1 MTWGAIPKRQTGVLL
16 LLIIT
21 LLIGQSWAQSNNA
34 SARTFG
40 QSKDSIEKAVKKLQA
55 SMSGRLPVVEGFVA
69 NADQPLDRYRRA
81 YYQTSVQVSANSAR
95 DCIVRVTTKITA
107 WYTDPAGVHSGYRL
121 LNSNGRLESDLL
133 DQLSDEV
140 AANTSMA
147 PTPTPAPAAE
157 TTDEAAPAQ
166 NQANETTQV
175 AQQPPAVK
183 HASPSVAAGSPFAA
197 PLNPSLPPR
206 ESPTAPAKPGDQDV
220 EAEIKSLQEVLQNQ
234 GHPNNLV
241 IVKQAG
247 VPVVGSPSLTAK
259 TLFLAS
265 LHDEFEMLDFNADW
279 VHVRVSG
286 LQRGWIWRNNLEM
299 PDGIPDT
306 ATHAGS
312 GPKAAAEQL
321 FHVTREET
329 APFPGDWAPLKG
341 KSVKILSIEKVDDSS
356 KDTGLIMRLEFAK
369 AQLEKNYD
377 ELAEKSGT
385 LAGIVLIFDSADGG
399 MIAATL
405 PAMQKWKSGNLSD
418 SAFWHQCF
426 FDPPELGGGS
436 GGASASSNS
445 AAALPGHPT
454 H

>member
-1 MTWGAIPKRQTGVLL
+1 MTLLARISRPKCVCL
-16 LLIIT
+16 LLIAAS
-21 LLIGQSWAQSNNA
+21 LVSQSLAQSNSA
-34 SARTFG
+34 SERTYTE
-40 QSKDSIEKAVKKLQA
+40 SKDVIEKLLKKLQP
-55 SMSGRLPVVEGFVA
+55 SMAGRLPIVEGFVA
-69 NADQPLDRYRRA
+69 STEQPLDRYRRA
-81 YYQTSVQVSANSAR
+81 YYQSSVQVSAKTAR

-107 WYTDPAGVHSGYRL
+107 WYADPAGVHSGYRL

-140 AANTSMA
+140 AANTS
-147 PTPTPAPAAE
+147 PA
-157 TTDEAAPAQ
+157 
-166 NQANETTQV
+166 
-175 AQQPPAVK
+175 
-183 HASPSVAAGSPFAA
+183 ASPSSSATMEASHESPPSPEQASQATQVVDPAPPRKHEAPKIAAGSPFAA

-206 ESPTAPAKPGDQDV
+206 DSLAPPAKPGEQDV

-241 IVKQAG
+241 AVKQAG

-286 LQRGWIWRNNLEM
+286 LQRGWIWRNSVEM

-341 KSVKILSIEKVDDSS
+341 KSVKILSIEKVDDSA
-356 KDTGLIMRLEFAK
+356 KDAGLIMRLEFAK

-405 PAMQKWKSGNLSD
+405 QALQNWKSGKLSD
-418 SAFWHQCF
+418 SAFWRQCF
-426 FDPPELGGGS
+426 FDPPELGGSS
-436 GGASASSNS
+436 GGASASQ
-445 AAALPGHPT
+445 
-454 H
+454 

>member
-1 MTWGAIPKRQTGVLL
+1 MKWIARISRRTRVLL
-16 LLIIT
+16 PLILPLLV
-21 LLIGQSWAQSNNA
+21 GQIWAQSNGSSERA
-34 SARTFG
+34 FA
-40 QSKDSIEKAVKKLQA
+40 QSKGSIEKALKKLQP
-55 SMSGRLPVVEGFVA
+55 SMAGRLPVVEGFVA
-69 NADQPLDRYRRA
+69 SADQPLDRYRRA
-81 YYQTSVQVSANSAR
+81 YYQTSVQVSGNSAR
-95 DCIVRVTTKITA
+95 NSVVRVTTKITA

-140 AANTSMA
+140 AANMS
-147 PTPTPAPAAE
+147 PAPSPAPVTE
-157 TTDEAAPAQ
+157 STGHDAPAQ
-166 NQANETTQV
+166 NQAGETTQV
-175 AQQPPAVK
+175 AEQPPPVK
-183 HASPSVAAGSPFAA
+183 HATPSVAAGSPFAA
-197 PLNPSLPPR
+197 PLNPSLPSR
-206 ESPTAPAKPGDQDV
+206 ESLRTPPKPGDHDLD
-220 EAEIKSLQEVLQNQ
+220 AEIKSLQEVLQNQ
-234 GHPNNLV
+234 GQPNNLV
-241 IVKQAG
+241 AVKQAG

-286 LQRGWIWRNNLEM
+286 LQRGWIWRNSVEM

-426 FDPPELGGGS
+426 FDPPELGGS
-436 GGASASSNS
+436 GGASASQ
-445 AAALPGHPT
+445 
-454 H
+454 

>member
-1 MTWGAIPKRQTGVLL
+1 MIWGATFKSQKGILL
-16 LLIIT
+16 LLPVT
-21 LLIGQSWAQSNNA
+21 LLIGQNWAQSNN
-34 SARTFG
+34 SPERTFG
-40 QSKDSIEKAVKKLQA
+40 QSKDSIEKAVKKLQP
-55 SMSGRLPVVEGFVA
+55 SMAGRLPVVEGFVA

-81 YYQTSVQVSANSAR
+81 YYQTSVQVSAHSAS

-140 AANTSMA
+140 AANTNTV
-147 PTPTPAPAAE
+147 PTHTPAPATE
-157 TTDEAAPAQ
+157 TTHQPAPAQ
-166 NQANETTQV
+166 NQADETTQV
-175 AQQPPAVK
+175 GQQPPPVK
-183 HASPSVAAGSPFAA
+183 PASPSIAAGSRFAA

-206 ESPTAPAKPGDQDV
+206 ESVAAPAKPADQDL
-220 EAEIKSLQEVLQNQ
+220 EAQIKSLQEVLQNQ

-286 LQRGWIWRNNLEM
+286 LQRGWIWRNSLEM

-356 KDTGLIMRLEFAK
+356 KDAGLIMRLEFAK
-369 AQLEKNYD
+369 AQLENNYA
-377 ELAEKSGT
+377 EMAEKSGT

-436 GGASASSNS
+436 AGASASQ
-445 AAALPGHPT
+445 
-454 H
+454 

>member
-1 MTWGAIPKRQTGVLL
+1 MTLGARLKRQTEVLL
-16 LLIIT
+16 LLILT
-21 LLIGQSWAQSNNA
+21 LLIRQGWAQSNN
-34 SARTFG
+34 SERTFA
-40 QSKDSIEKAVKKLQA
+40 QSKDSIEKAVKKLQP
-55 SMSGRLPVVEGFVA
+55 SMAGRLPVLEGFVA

-81 YYQTSVQVSANSAR
+81 YYQTSVQVIVHSPK
-95 DCIVRVTTKITA
+95 DCIVHVTTKITA

-121 LNSNGRLESDLL
+121 LSSNGRLESDLL

-140 AANTSMA
+140 AANTSTVS
-147 PTPTPAPAAE
+147 TPTTE
-157 TTDEAAPAQ
+157 TTHQPAPAQ
-166 NQANETTQV
+166 NQGNETTQV
-175 AQQPPAVK
+175 AQQPPPVK
-183 HASPSVAAGSPFAA
+183 HASPSVASGSPFAA

-206 ESPTAPAKPGDQDV
+206 ESVALPGQPGDQDL

-247 VPVVGSPSLTAK
+247 VPVVASPSLTAK

-265 LHDEFEMLDFNADW
+265 LHDEFEMLDFSADW

-286 LQRGWIWRNNLEM
+286 LQRGWIWRNSLEM

-321 FHVTREET
+321 FHVTREER

-356 KDTGLIMRLEFAK
+356 KDAGIIMRLEFAK

-377 ELAEKSGT
+377 EVAQKSGT

-426 FDPPELGGGS
+426 FDPPELGGGA
-436 GGASASSNS
+436 GGASASQ
-445 AAALPGHPT
+445 
-454 H
+454 

>member
-1 MTWGAIPKRQTGVLL
+1 MTLFARISRPKCVCL
-16 LLIIT
+16 LLIAAS
-21 LLIGQSWAQSNNA
+21 LVSQSLAQSNSA
-34 SARTFG
+34 SERTYTE
-40 QSKDSIEKAVKKLQA
+40 SKDVIEKLLKKLQP
-55 SMSGRLPVVEGFVA
+55 SMAGRLPIVEGFVA
-69 NADQPLDRYRRA
+69 SAEQPLDRYRRA
-81 YYQTSVQVSANSAR
+81 YYQSSVQVSAGTAR

-140 AANTSMA
+140 AANTS
-147 PTPTPAPAAE
+147 PA
-157 TTDEAAPAQ
+157 
-166 NQANETTQV
+166 
-175 AQQPPAVK
+175 
-183 HASPSVAAGSPFAA
+183 ASPSSSATMEASHESPPSPEQASQATQVVDPAPPRKNEAPKIAAGSPFAA

-206 ESPTAPAKPGDQDV
+206 DSLAPPAKPGEQDV

-241 IVKQAG
+241 AVKQAG

-286 LQRGWIWRNNLEM
+286 LQRGWIWRNSVEM

-341 KSVKILSIEKVDDSS
+341 KSVKILSIEKVDDSA
-356 KDTGLIMRLEFAK
+356 KDAGLIMRLEFAK

-377 ELAEKSGT
+377 ELAQKSGT

-405 PAMQKWKSGNLSD
+405 QALHNWKSGKLSD
-418 SAFWHQCF
+418 SAFWRQCF
-426 FDPPELGGGS
+426 FDPPELGGSS
-436 GGASASSNS
+436 GGASASQ
-445 AAALPGHPT
+445 
-454 H
+454 

>member
-1 MTWGAIPKRQTGVLL
+1 MTWGARLKRQTGVLL
-16 LLIIT
+16 LSIVT
-21 LLIGQSWAQSNNA
+21 LLIGQGWAQSNN
-34 SARTFG
+34 SERTFG
-40 QSKDSIEKAVKKLQA
+40 QSKDSIEKAVKKLQP
-55 SMSGRLPVVEGFVA
+55 SMAGRLPVLEGFVA
-69 NADQPLDRYRRA
+69 NPDQPLDRYRRA
-81 YYQTSVQVSANSAR
+81 YYQASVQVSAHSAR
-95 DCIVRVTTKITA
+95 DCIVHVTTKITA

-140 AANTSMA
+140 AANTSTV
-147 PTPTPAPAAE
+147 PTPTPAPATE
-157 TTDEAAPAQ
+157 TTDQPAPAQ

-175 AQQPPAVK
+175 AQQPPPVKRAPPSIAV
-183 HASPSVAAGSPFAA
+183 GSPFAA

-206 ESPTAPAKPGDQDV
+206 ESAAAPAQPGDQDLQ
-220 EAEIKSLQEVLQNQ
+220 AEIKSLQEVLQNQ

-286 LQRGWIWRNNLEM
+286 LQRGWIWRNSLEM

-356 KDTGLIMRLEFAK
+356 KDAGLIMRLEFAK

-377 ELAEKSGT
+377 ELAQKSGT

-436 GGASASSNS
+436 GGASASQ
-445 AAALPGHPT
+445 
-454 H
+454 

>member
-1 MTWGAIPKRQTGVLL
+1 MKWIARISRRTRVLL
-16 LLIIT
+16 PLILPLLV
-21 LLIGQSWAQSNNA
+21 GQIWAQSNGSSERA
-34 SARTFG
+34 FA
-40 QSKDSIEKAVKKLQA
+40 QSKESIEKALKKLQP
-55 SMSGRLPVVEGFVA
+55 SMAGRLPVVEGFVA
-69 NADQPLDRYRRA
+69 SADQPLDRYRRA
-81 YYQTSVQVSANSAR
+81 YYQTSVQVSGNSAR
-95 DCIVRVTTKITA
+95 NSVVRVTTKITA

-140 AANTSMA
+140 AANMS
-147 PTPTPAPAAE
+147 PAPSP
-157 TTDEAAPAQ
+157 APVTESTGHDASAQ
-166 NQANETTQV
+166 NQAGETTQV
-175 AQQPPAVK
+175 AEQPPPVK
-183 HASPSVAAGSPFAA
+183 HATPSVAAGSPFAA
-197 PLNPSLPPR
+197 PLNPSLPSR
-206 ESPTAPAKPGDQDV
+206 ESLAAPPKPGDHDLD
-220 EAEIKSLQEVLQNQ
+220 AEIKSLQEVLQNQ
-234 GHPNNLV
+234 GQPNNLV
-241 IVKQAG
+241 AVKQAG

-286 LQRGWIWRNNLEM
+286 LQRGWIWRNSVEM

-426 FDPPELGGGS
+426 FDPPELGGS
-436 GGASASSNS
+436 GGASASQ
-445 AAALPGHPT
+445 
-454 H
+454 

>member
-1 MTWGAIPKRQTGVLL
+1 MRCGARVKRQTGVLL
-16 LLIIT
+16 LLIVT
-21 LLIGQSWAQSNNA
+21 LLIGQGWAQSSN
-34 SARTFG
+34 SSERTFG
-40 QSKDSIEKAVKKLQA
+40 QSKDTIEKAVKKLQP
-55 SMSGRLPVVEGFVA
+55 SMAGRLPVVEGFVA
-69 NADQPLDRYRRA
+69 NPDQSLDHYRRA
-81 YYQTSVQVSANSAR
+81 YYQTSVQVSAKSAR

-140 AANTSMA
+140 AANTNTV
-147 PTPTPAPAAE
+147 PTHTPASATE
-157 TTDEAAPAQ
+157 TAPQPAPAQ
-166 NQANETTQV
+166 NQADETAQL
-175 AQQPPAVK
+175 AQQPPPVK
-183 HASPSVAAGSPFAA
+183 PASPSIAAGSPFAA
-197 PLNPSLPPR
+197 PLNPNLPTR
-206 ESPTAPAKPGDQDV
+206 ESVAAPAKPGDQDLDSQ
-220 EAEIKSLQEVLQNQ
+220 IKSLQEVLQNQ

-286 LQRGWIWRNNLEM
+286 LQRGWIWRNSLEM

-341 KSVKILSIEKVDDSS
+341 KNVKILSIEKVDDSS
-356 KDTGLIMRLEFAK
+356 KDAGLIMRLEFAK

-377 ELAEKSGT
+377 ELAQKSGT

-436 GGASASSNS
+436 GGGGASASE
-445 AAALPGHPT
+445 
-454 H
+454 

>member
-1 MTWGAIPKRQTGVLL
+1 MTWGARFKRQTRVLL
-16 LLIIT
+16 SLSLT
-21 LLIGQSWAQSNNA
+21 LLIGQGWAQSNN
-34 SARTFG
+34 SSERTFG
-40 QSKDSIEKAVKKLQA
+40 QSKDSIERAVKKLQP
-55 SMSGRLPVVEGFVA
+55 SMAGRLPVVEGFVA
-69 NADQPLDRYRRA
+69 NPDQPLDQYRRA
-81 YYQTSVQVSANSAR
+81 YYQTSVQVTGNSAK
-95 DCIVRVTTKITA
+95 DCVVRVTTKITA

-140 AANTSMA
+140 AANTSPAPA
-147 PTPTPAPAAE
+147 PTPALATESTRQTAP
-157 TTDEAAPAQ
+157 TQ
-166 NQANETTQV
+166 NQASETAPV
-175 AQQPPAVK
+175 AEQERPVK

-197 PLNPSLPPR
+197 SLNPSLPSR
-206 ESPTAPAKPGDQDV
+206 ESLAAPTKPGDQDLD
-220 EAEIKSLQEVLQNQ
+220 AEIKSLQEVLQNQ

-241 IVKQAG
+241 AVKQAG

-286 LQRGWIWRNNLEM
+286 LQRGWIWRNSLEM

-356 KDTGLIMRLEFAK
+356 K
-369 AQLEKNYD
+369 
-377 ELAEKSGT
+377 T
-385 LAGIVLIFDSADGG
+385 LG
-399 MIAATL
+399 
-405 PAMQKWKSGNLSD
+405 
-418 SAFWHQCF
+418 
-426 FDPPELGGGS
+426 
-436 GGASASSNS
+436 
-445 AAALPGHPT
+445 
-454 H
+454 

>member
-1 MTWGAIPKRQTGVLL
+1 MTWRATFRRQTRVFL
-16 LLIIT
+16 LLIVT
-21 LLIGQSWAQSNNA
+21 LLAGQSLGQSSSSSERTFAQS
-34 SARTFG
+34 R
-40 QSKDSIEKAVKKLQA
+40 DSIEKALKKLQP
-55 SMSGRLPVVEGFVA
+55 SMAGRLPVVEGFVA
-69 NADQPLDRYRRA
+69 SADQSLDRYRRA
-81 YYQTSVQVSANSAR
+81 YYQTSVQVSVNTAR
-95 DCIVRVTTKITA
+95 ECIVRVTTKITA
-107 WYTDPAGVHSGYRL
+107 WYTDPAGVHSGYHL
-121 LNSNGRLESDLL
+121 LNSNGRLEADLL

-140 AANTSMA
+140 AANPSTA
-147 PTPTPAPAAE
+147 PTPNPAPATAATDQ
-157 TTDEAAPAQ
+157 TTLAQ
-166 NQANETTQV
+166 NQASETTQ
-175 AQQPPAVK
+175 AAEQPSPVK
-183 HASPSVAAGSPFAA
+183 HAPPSVAAGSPFAA

-206 ESPTAPAKPGDQDV
+206 ESLAPPKPGDQDV
-220 EAEIKSLQEVLQNQ
+220 EAEIKSLREVLQNQ

-241 IVKQAG
+241 AVKQAG

-265 LHDEFEMLDFNADW
+265 LHDEFEVLDFNADW

-286 LQRGWIWRNNLEM
+286 LQRGWIWRNSLEM

-341 KSVKILSIEKVDDSS
+341 KSVKILSIEKVDDTS
-356 KDTGLIMRLEFAK
+356 KDAGLIMRLEFAK
-369 AQLEKNYD
+369 AQIEKNYD
-377 ELAEKSGT
+377 ELAQKSGT

-436 GGASASSNS
+436 GGNS
-445 AAALPGHPT
+445 GSQ
-454 H
+454 

>member
-1 MTWGAIPKRQTGVLL
+1 MTWRARIKTRTGVFLP
-16 LLIIT
+16 LILT
-21 LLIGQSWAQSNNA
+21 LMLGQIWAQSNN
-34 SARTFG
+34 SSERTFA
-40 QSKDSIEKAVKKLQA
+40 QSRDSIEKALKKLQP
-55 SMSGRLPVVEGFVA
+55 SMAGRLPVVEGFVGG
-69 NADQPLDRYRRA
+69 ADQPLDRYRRA
-81 YYQTSVQVSANSAR
+81 YYQTSVQVSANSGK
-95 DCIVRVTTKITA
+95 DCVVRATTKITA

-133 DQLSDEV
+133 DQLSEEV
-140 AANTSMA
+140 AANSSTAPAPSLAPATESTHQPA
-147 PTPTPAPAAE
+147 PT
-157 TTDEAAPAQ
+157 Q
-166 NQANETTQV
+166 NQASDTAPV
-175 AQQPPAVK
+175 AEQPPPVK

-206 ESPTAPAKPGDQDV
+206 ESLTAPATTGDQDV
-220 EAEIKSLQEVLQNQ
+220 DAKIKSLQEVLQNQ

-241 IVKQAG
+241 AVKQAG

-286 LQRGWIWRNNLEM
+286 LQRGWIWRNSLEM

-329 APFPGDWAPLKG
+329 AAFPGDWAPLKG
-341 KSVKILSIEKVDDSS
+341 KSVKILSIEKVDDTL
-356 KDTGLIMRLEFAK
+356 KDAGLIMRLEFAK
-369 AQLEKNYD
+369 AQIEKNYE
-377 ELAEKSGT
+377 ELAQKSGT

-405 PAMQKWKSGNLSD
+405 PAMQKWKSGTLSD

-426 FDPPELGGGS
+426 FDPPELGGSS
-436 GGASASSNS
+436 GGNSASE
-445 AAALPGHPT
+445 
-454 H
+454 

>member
-1 MTWGAIPKRQTGVLL
+1 MKWIARISRRNRVLL
-16 LLIIT
+16 PLILPLLV
-21 LLIGQSWAQSNNA
+21 GQIWAQSNG
-34 SARTFG
+34 SSERTFA
-40 QSKDSIEKAVKKLQA
+40 QSKESIEKALKKLQP
-55 SMSGRLPVVEGFVA
+55 SMAGRLPVVEGFVA
-69 NADQPLDRYRRA
+69 SADQPLDRYRRA
-81 YYQTSVQVSANSAR
+81 YYQTSVQVSGNSPR
-95 DCIVRVTTKITA
+95 NSVVRVTTKITA

-140 AANTSMA
+140 AANLS
-147 PTPTPAPAAE
+147 PAPAPSPAPVTE
-157 TTDEAAPAQ
+157 STRHDAPAQ
-166 NQANETTQV
+166 NQVRETTQV
-175 AQQPPAVK
+175 AEQPPPVK
-183 HASPSVAAGSPFAA
+183 HATPSVAAGSPFAA
-197 PLNPSLPPR
+197 PLNPSLPSR
-206 ESPTAPAKPGDQDV
+206 ESLGTPTKPGDHDLD
-220 EAEIKSLQEVLQNQ
+220 AEIKSLQEVLQNQ

-241 IVKQAG
+241 AVKQAG

-286 LQRGWIWRNNLEM
+286 LQRGWIWRNSVEM

-426 FDPPELGGGS
+426 FDPPELGGS
-436 GGASASSNS
+436 GGASASQ
-445 AAALPGHPT
+445 
-454 H
+454 

>member
-1 MTWGAIPKRQTGVLL
+1 MTWRAKFKRQTRVLL
-16 LLIIT
+16 WLILT
-21 LLIGQSWAQSNNA
+21 LMVGQSWAQFNGS
-34 SARTFG
+34 SERTFA
-40 QSKDSIEKAVKKLQA
+40 QSEDSIEKAVKKLQP
-55 SMSGRLPVVEGFVA
+55 SMAGRLPVVEGFVGA
-69 NADQPLDRYRRA
+69 ADQPLDRYRRA
-81 YYQTSVQVSANSAR
+81 YFQTSVQVSANSAR

-140 AANTSMA
+140 AANMNTV
-147 PTPTPAPAAE
+147 PNPTPAPATETAHQPTPAPDQASE
-157 TTDEAAPAQ
+157 TTPVGEQ
-166 NQANETTQV
+166 S
-175 AQQPPAVK
+175 PPVK
-183 HASPSVAAGSPFAA
+183 HASPSVGVGRPFAT
-197 PLNPSLPPR
+197 PLNPSLPSR
-206 ESPTAPAKPGDQDV
+206 ESLAAPTKPGDQDLDS
-220 EAEIKSLQEVLQNQ
+220 EIKSLQDVLQNQ

-286 LQRGWIWRNNLEM
+286 LQRGWIWRNSLEM

-341 KSVKILSIEKVDDSS
+341 KNVKILSIEKVDDSS
-356 KDTGLIMRLEFAK
+356 KDAGLIMRLEFAK

-436 GGASASSNS
+436 GGASASQ
-445 AAALPGHPT
+445 
-454 H
+454 

>member
-1 MTWGAIPKRQTGVLL
+1 LL
-16 LLIIT
+16 LLIVT
-21 LLIGQSWAQSNNA
+21 LLIGQGWAQSSN
-34 SARTFG
+34 SSERTFG
-40 QSKDSIEKAVKKLQA
+40 QSKDTIEKAVKKLQP
-55 SMSGRLPVVEGFVA
+55 SMAGRLPVVEGFVA
-69 NADQPLDRYRRA
+69 NPDQSLDHYRRA
-81 YYQTSVQVSANSAR
+81 YYQTSVQVSAKSAR

-140 AANTSMA
+140 AASTNTV
-147 PTPTPAPAAE
+147 PTPTAAPATETAHQPAPAQDQV
-157 TTDEAAPAQ
+157 TG
-166 NQANETTQV
+166 TTQV
-175 AQQPPAVK
+175 AQQPPVK
-183 HASPSVAAGSPFAA
+183 PASPSIAAGSPFAA
-197 PLNPSLPPR
+197 PLNPSLPAR
-206 ESPTAPAKPGDQDV
+206 QSVAAPAKPVDQDL
-220 EAEIKSLQEVLQNQ
+220 EAEIKSLQDVLQNQ

-247 VPVVGSPSLTAK
+247 VPVVVSPSLTAK

-286 LQRGWIWRNNLEM
+286 LQRGWIWRNSLEM

-356 KDTGLIMRLEFAK
+356 KDAGLIMRLEFAK

-377 ELAEKSGT
+377 EVAQKSGT

-436 GGASASSNS
+436 GGASASQ
-445 AAALPGHPT
+445 
-454 H
+454 

>member
-1 MTWGAIPKRQTGVLL
+1 MKWIARISRRTRVLL
-16 LLIIT
+16 PLILPLLV
-21 LLIGQSWAQSNNA
+21 GQIWAQSNGSSERA
-34 SARTFG
+34 FA
-40 QSKDSIEKAVKKLQA
+40 QSKESIEKALKKLQP
-55 SMSGRLPVVEGFVA
+55 SMAGRLPVVEGFVA
-69 NADQPLDRYRRA
+69 SADQPLDRYRRA
-81 YYQTSVQVSANSAR
+81 YYQTSVQVSGNSAR
-95 DCIVRVTTKITA
+95 NSVVRVTTKITA

-140 AANTSMA
+140 AANMS
-147 PTPTPAPAAE
+147 PAPSP
-157 TTDEAAPAQ
+157 APVTESTGHDASAQ
-166 NQANETTQV
+166 NQAGETTQV
-175 AQQPPAVK
+175 AEQPPPVK
-183 HASPSVAAGSPFAA
+183 HATPSVAAGSPFAA
-197 PLNPSLPPR
+197 PLNPSLPSR
-206 ESPTAPAKPGDQDV
+206 ESLAAPPKPGDHDLD
-220 EAEIKSLQEVLQNQ
+220 AEIKSLQEVLQNQ

-241 IVKQAG
+241 AVKQAG

-286 LQRGWIWRNNLEM
+286 LQRGWIWRNSVEM

-426 FDPPELGGGS
+426 FDPPELGGS
-436 GGASASSNS
+436 GGASASQ
-445 AAALPGHPT
+445 
-454 H
+454 

>member
-1 MTWGAIPKRQTGVLL
+1 ML
-16 LLIIT
+16 T
-21 LLIGQSWAQSNNA
+21 LLVGQSLAQSNN
-34 SARTFG
+34 SSERTFA
-40 QSKDSIEKAVKKLQA
+40 QSKDSIEKALKKLQPSLA
-55 SMSGRLPVVEGFVA
+55 GRLPVVEGFVA
-69 NADQPLDRYRRA
+69 TADQPLDRYRRA
-81 YYQTSVQVSANSAR
+81 YYQNSVQVSANSAK

-140 AANTSMA
+140 TANTSTA
-147 PTPTPAPAAE
+147 PTPSPAPA
-157 TTDEAAPAQ
+157 TEATHPSAPAQ
-166 NQANETTQV
+166 NPASETAPV
-175 AQQPPAVK
+175 AEQLPQVK
-183 HASPSVAAGSPFAA
+183 HASPSVAADSPFAA

-206 ESPTAPAKPGDQDV
+206 ESLAAPAKAGDQDL

-241 IVKQAG
+241 AVKQAG

-341 KSVKILSIEKVDDSS
+341 KSVKILSIEKVDDSA
-356 KDTGLIMRLEFAK
+356 KDAGLIMRLEFAK

-377 ELAEKSGT
+377 ELAQKSGT

-426 FDPPELGGGS
+426 FDPPELGGAS
-436 GGASASSNS
+436 GGASASQ
-445 AAALPGHPT
+445 
-454 H
+454 

>member
-1 MTWGAIPKRQTGVLL
+1 MTWRAKFKRQTRVLL
-16 LLIIT
+16 WLILT
-21 LLIGQSWAQSNNA
+21 LMVGQSWAQFNGS
-34 SARTFG
+34 SERTFA
-40 QSKDSIEKAVKKLQA
+40 QSEDSIEKAVKKLQP
-55 SMSGRLPVVEGFVA
+55 SMAGRLPVVEGFVGA
-69 NADQPLDRYRRA
+69 ADQPLDRYRRA
-81 YYQTSVQVSANSAR
+81 YFQTSVQVSANSAR

-140 AANTSMA
+140 AANMNTV
-147 PTPTPAPAAE
+147 PNPTPAPATETAHQPTPAPDQASE
-157 TTDEAAPAQ
+157 TTPVGEQ
-166 NQANETTQV
+166 S
-175 AQQPPAVK
+175 PPVK
-183 HASPSVAAGSPFAA
+183 HASPSVGVGSPFAA

-206 ESPTAPAKPGDQDV
+206 ESVAVPGQPGDQDLD
-220 EAEIKSLQEVLQNQ
+220 AEIKGLKEVLQNQ

-286 LQRGWIWRNNLEM
+286 LQRGWIWRNSLEM

-356 KDTGLIMRLEFAK
+356 KDAGLIMRLEFAK

-436 GGASASSNS
+436 GGASASQ
-445 AAALPGHPT
+445 
-454 H
+454 